1 MSADPS
7 APVALPKSTLPCHP
21 KIHQSEI
28 RHTAPTILT
37 VDLMVFYNTMLGWSF
52 NIESFAKHRRML
64 KKIPRILF
72 AGLITLSLVSQG
84 TAVVADLCAPMTTA
98 SADAMA
104 VLMLDSAHGAHAHPS
119 ATTNHSGA
127 ESTDHATSG
136 SDCCGDLFC
145 SIDNCAASAKSFANR
160 SGASS

>member
-1 MSADPS
+1 
-7 APVALPKSTLPCHP
+7 
-21 KIHQSEI
+21 
-28 RHTAPTILT
+28 
-37 VDLMVFYNTMLGWSF
+37 
-52 NIESFAKHRRML
+52 ML
-64 KKIPRILF
+64 KTFSKILF

-127 ESTDHATSG
+127 ESTVTPHQAPTAEVTV
-136 SDCCGDLFC
+136 LL
-145 SIDNCAASAKSFANR
+145 IDNCATSVSLNIVASALPEPFVALSVLNLSYAESHR
-160 SGASS
+160 ASIPVAFFRPPIFL